1 MSSQQQDNVTPS
13 DIPQTSEPRQSSLLR
28 SSMIMAAGTLLSRI
42 LGFIRAAMLVAAIGS
57 IGGGVMAA
65 FQTANTLPNMVFN
78 ILAAGVLDAV
88 LVPQIVRAL
97 KKPDGNVFVNRL
109 LTAAGLVLFILTVV
123 AMVAAPLLVMMTA
136 ASYSNEIRALSIA
149 FALVCLPQI
158 FFYGVYNLLGEV
170 LNARGIFGPYTWAP
184 VVNNIVGI
192 AGLGIFLHMWGTHTI
207 LPIGDFTSPQFWVL
221 AGSATLG
228 VVSQALILVIPLRRS
243 GLKIRPDFHFRGTSF
258 GSIPRV
264 AGWTF
269 GILAV
274 SQVGIF
280 STSNLV
286 AMADA
291 WANEHQPNLGALTDA
306 SQIVVG
312 NAAYATAF
320 MIFMV
325 PQSLIAISLATA
337 LFTRLADGAVRQ
349 DHQAVAH
356 QFHIGVRSISTLNLL
371 AAAILT
377 AGAVPMMHLVLPTT
391 PAPIVEAYAW
401 VLMALMPG
409 VASIGLI
416 LMSQRVFF
424 AYEDAK
430 PAFMTGIVP
439 NILQVLV
446 GWSLFFI
453 LSPVWWV
460 VGAALAETTC
470 RISQGFISLR
480 AARKANSFIRSDDMI
495 ASFLR
500 AVVAAIGSCI
510 VGFGV
515 MWAIGWHPGVESTLG
530 RLLMSMLHLSL
541 VSLVVIPIFWLI
553 LRKVSPAETHE
564 VASMIVSRFPVP
576 TPVRYFLLG
585 AESTAASAASRTT
598 LDSQA
603 CASPLTTEE
612 SMSDDRFEATPDAG
626 TARSGDLSRD
636 AGQPFLPEDPAASS
650 ALSLPSTS
658 VPAQPTAPAT
668 SIPPLQVS
676 GQVSGQVPTQPSPLT
691 PPPLP
696 PRLSATRISTK
707 VKIAQ
712 RKQGGAAPSSTP
724 AHTAHTHA
732 TRATLIF
739 FLVFTLIA
747 GIWAVRT
754 ATSPVDWNAPSI
766 QIDSLQSV
774 QGAQSGQS
782 ESTSESDNAAASA
795 APVITSAQV
804 ISWRDD
810 QGDNENHAIH
820 MIDGNPETEWHS
832 RQFDGP
838 FGDATGIAI
847 IVKLEKPTL
856 LSEVNLR
863 MHDSTSGGEL
873 FLQRFNAENPRGGEV
888 LAKTAMSANTV
899 LKPGT
904 PVEVDAFVLR
914 FGAVPQS
921 VDGGLW
927 AWIYELTA
935 K

>member
-1 MSSQQQDNVTPS
+1 MSSPQQNNATS
-13 DIPQTSEPRQSSLLR
+13 SNIPQISEPRQSSLLR

-123 AMVAAPLLVMMTA
+123 AMIAAPLLVMVTA

-158 FFYGVYNLLGEV
+158 FFYGIYNLLGEV

-192 AGLGIFLHMWGTHTI
+192 AGLGIFLHLWGTHTI

-228 VVSQALILVIPLRRS
+228 VVCQALILIIPLRRS

-291 WANEHQPNLGALTDA
+291 WANEHQPDLGTLTDA

-337 LFTRLADGAVRQ
+337 LFTRLADGAARQ
-349 DHQAVAH
+349 DHEAVAH

-377 AGAVPMMHLVLPTT
+377 AGAVPMMHLVLPTS

-446 GWSLFFI
+446 GWSLFFL

-480 AARKANSFIRSDDMI
+480 AARQANSFIRSGDMI
-495 ASFLR
+495 SSFLR
-500 AVVAAIGSCI
+500 AVVAALGSCV

-515 MWAIGWHPGVESTLG
+515 MWAIGWHSHVESTLG
-530 RLLMSMLHLSL
+530 RLLMSILHLSL
-541 VSLVVIPIFWLI
+541 VSLVVIPVFWLI
-553 LRKVSPAETHE
+553 LRKVSPVETRE
-564 VASMIVSRFPVP
+564 VASMVVGRFPVP
-576 TPVRYFLLG
+576 VPIRYFLLG
-585 AESTAASAASRTT
+585 AESNTPLASSRTT
-598 LDSQA
+598 LDSRA
-603 CASPLTTEE
+603 SASPPTDEE
-612 SMSDDRFEATPDAG
+612 SMSDDHHQGIPGYG
-626 TARSGDLSRD
+626 TAHSPELSHN
-636 AGQPFLPEDPAASS
+636 AGHPLHHEDPAASS
-650 ALSLPSTS
+650 ASSLLPAPEPSLPA
-658 VPAQPTAPAT
+658 PPAT
-668 SIPPLQVS
+668 SIPHVLPPSQAS
-676 GQVSGQVPTQPSPLT
+676 TQPSPLS

-696 PRLSATRISTK
+696 PRFSATRVSMKEK
-707 VKIAQ
+707 VAQ
-712 RKQGGAAPSSTP
+712 WNSRGKVPSSAP
-724 AHTAHTHA
+724 ANLSQTRT

-739 FLVFTLIA
+739 FIAFTLIA
-747 GIWAVRT
+747 GMWAVRT
-754 ATSPVDWNAPSI
+754 VTSPVDWNAPSI
-766 QIDSLQSV
+766 HIDSLQSL
-774 QGAQSGQS
+774 QAAQSGQS
-782 ESTSESDNAAASA
+782 ELSAQESSQASSV
-795 APVITSAQV
+795 PVITSAQV

-820 MIDGNPETEWHS
+820 MIDSNPETEWHS

-838 FGDATGIAI
+838 FGDKTGIAI

-863 MHDSTSGGEL
+863 MHDSTTGGEL
-873 FLQRFNAENPRGGEV
+873 FLQRFNAEDPRSGEL
-888 LAKTAMSANTV
+888 LAQTAMSANTV
-899 LKPGT
+899 LKPAT

-927 AWIYELTA
+927 AWIYEITA
-935 K
+935 Q